1 MKSLLLLTYL
11 FLSTATYACADFSG
25 SFRTA
30 EGAVY
35 SIGKM
40 NCESMDMTD
49 EARTITIRFNQVE
62 QIIYD
67 IDMTA
72 DDQVIGKHRVYI
84 TSKLKDDKW
93 LYDERAVST
102 FIDGHTETRLSKSEV
117 YLNEKRNLVT
127 VVYRDGGVVEEYED
141 ERF

>member
-1 MKSLLLLTYL
+1 MKSLLLLTCL

-25 SFRTA
+25 NFKTS

-35 SIGKM
+35 TIGKM

-49 EARTITIRFNQVE
+49 KARTITIRFNQTE
-62 QIIYD
+62 QMIYD
-67 IDMTA
+67 IDMSA

-93 LYDERAVST
+93 LYNERAVST
-102 FIDGHTETRLSKSEV
+102 FNDGRTEERYSRSEV
-117 YLNEKRNLVT
+117 YLNEKKNLIT
-127 VVYRDGGVVEEYED
+127 IVYRDSGKVEQYED
-141 ERF
+141 TRE